1 MTGIEL
7 VDEWLPLPDLAHL
20 LGVEVSKTRQ
30 LVQDRRVVGLKVGA
44 RNIFCVPGKF
54 LVPAHLENPAN
65 VLPIPAN
72 EADGDVRPAPM
83 VLLSSL
89 KGTLS
94 VLGDVGMTDAE
105 VIDWLFSPDE
115 EIGEAPI
122 DALRNGRKS
131 VVRRVAQA
139 LA

>member
-1 MTGIEL
+1 MTGTEL
-7 VDEWLPLPDLAHL
+7 VDEWLPLPDLADL
-20 LGVEVSKTRQ
+20 LGIEVSKARQ

-65 VLPIPAN
+65 VLPIAVDESEDAPRA
-72 EADGDVRPAPM
+72 APM

-89 KGTLS
+89 RGTLS

-105 VIDWLFSPDE
+105 VIDWLFSPDD